1 MKIIAGLAK
10 YIFTLY
16 GSCALTRSDW
26 IRGKGGLLAGYPEY
40 FYTNQGLW
48 TPAGQGSSKQQTST
62 LTGKNVVLAELK

>member
-1 MKIIAGLAK
+1 MKIITGLVK

-48 TPAGQGSSKQQTST
+48 TPAGRGSRQTA
-62 LTGKNVVLAELK
+62 LIL